1 MKRYQVVGE
10 LTADAL
16 APFNFDARIAYGI
29 AHARAVAAAM
39 RLEPSVSIF
48 ENGGYVVN
56 GPLYRSVEIRTM
68 DGEAAK

>member
-1 MKRYQVVGE
+1 VKRYQVVGE
-10 LTADAL
+10 LIIDDL

-29 AHARAVAAAM
+29 AHARAVATAM

-48 ENGGYVVN
+48 EDGGYIVN

-68 DGEAAK
+68 DGEQAH